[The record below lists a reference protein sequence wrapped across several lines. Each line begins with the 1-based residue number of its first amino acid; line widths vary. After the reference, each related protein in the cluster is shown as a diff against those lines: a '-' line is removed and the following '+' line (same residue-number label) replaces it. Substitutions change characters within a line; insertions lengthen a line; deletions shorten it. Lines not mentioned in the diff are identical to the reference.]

1 MKKWRLI
8 YSSLEKKQ
16 KKKMWTWITVIF
28 VFFGLYVGYTSWFLH
43 HDAKMEDVYW
53 ERYLNENPT
62 LTENEKLQAENA
74 IKVKTGV
81 YVENINQ
88 IDMRSSNYT
97 ITFQVWFR
105 WNGSPQLDMIDNYE
119 IYNGQIVSQETL
131 KDIET
136 GETNYQLAR
145 VRATVAKTYWTTRF
159 PMGSHQL
166 RFYLEPKDD
175 IRNIVFE
182 EDKDN
187 STINEN
193 INISGFDLKRFDTNI
208 FVKEYANNKSNPETE
223 GKGSY
228 TVTEFMAAMD
238 LNRENIGLY
247 VKCFIALV
255 GTLSW
260 VLIVLFICTYHN
272 VDPLSM
278 IPGALFGTVS
288 NIIVGANLIPD
299 ALHIGLLEF
308 VNIFGILIIL
318 FASFAIITINR
329 QRSYH
334 KDDTFASFFGKHIFW
349 LLTFFTI
356 LGNVLL
362 PLCAYRF

>member
-1 MKKWRLI
+1 MNKWRSV
-8 YSSLEKKQ
+8 YSELQEKQ
-16 KKKMWTWITVIF
+16 KKKLWIWLSVIF
-28 VFFGLYVGYTSWFLH
+28 IFFSLYVGATSWFLY
-43 HDAKMEDVYW
+43 HDAQMEDVYW
-53 ERYLNENPT
+53 THYLNENPK
-62 LTENEKLQAENA
+62 LTKDEQLLAKDAL
-74 IKVKTGV
+74 KVKTGT

-105 WNGSPQLDMIDNYE
+105 WKGNPKLDMLDNYE
-119 IYNGQIVSQETL
+119 IYNGQITSQETL
-131 KDIET
+131 KDVEKGDT
-136 GETNYQLAR
+136 SYQLAR
-145 VRATVAKTYWTTRF
+145 VRATVAKNYWTTRF

-166 RFYLEPKDD
+166 RFYIEPKDD
-175 IRNIVFE
+175 IRNIVLE
-182 EDKDN
+182 ADN
-187 STINEN
+187 ENSSINEN

-208 FVKEYANNKSNPETE
+208 FVKEYKNDKSNPETE
-223 GKGSY
+223 GRGAY
-228 TVTEFMAAMD
+228 TVTEFVTAMD

-329 QRSYH
+329 QRSYY
-334 KDDTFASFFGKHIFW
+334 KDEAFASFFGKHIFW
-349 LLTFFTI
+349 ILTFFTI
-356 LGNVLL
+356 LGNILL